1 MVVELRSETN
11 WAAVGD
17 LWLLPPLMSKP
28 NQSLLLLFL
37 SHLFFHT
44 CWMNSDPYFWSSVW
58 RFRWADSFSDHS
70 LILLNSISSEH
81 IYKNQCLSQLI
92 DVVIFLIVYF
102 TFTLNSLI
110 VMPLSV
116 IQLDFNVPND
126 KVTTTSKV
134 IKHLYN
140 LVIYINW
147 QNTCILCICKLIWK

>member
-70 LILLNSISSEH
+70 LILLNSISSEQVFVPVDRCRMVAQWYFWLC
-81 IYKNQCLSQLI
+81 ISLSL
-92 DVVIFLIVYF
+92 
-102 TFTLNSLI
+102 SLI

-134 IKHLYN
+134 SKHLYN

-147 QNTCILCICKLIWK
+147 QNTCILCICRLIWK